1 MVKKIFLLAVML
13 VSWVSPT
20 VAEEF
25 KTQEVLPG
33 IFTMTPTSGQGPNT
47 TFIVTGEGVIVIDTG
62 ASPAAGETLKQEI
75 AKVTQEP
82 VSYII
87 NTHYHGE
94 NTFGNQAFNSNIP
107 LITSAAGGKSLLSG
121 SGERDR
127 RWYEKKHPGETI
139 TAREPNLTF
148 QSELGL
154 KLGKYY
160 LRLIHPP
167 ASHTSGDIY
176 IYIASYRVIITGGLV
191 YAGQIPDLREARVTN
206 WIDGLQKM
214 EDLDAETIIPGHGPV
229 GGKPRVT
236 LMKHYLM
243 ELRTFVKDELSD
255 GGSLPDIQ
263 KKVREKMQKKFGS
276 WTNQELID
284 QNVERAFFEYLDN

>member
-1 MVKKIFLLAVML
+1 MLKKIFLIAVLMMT
-13 VSWVSPT
+13 STAPA
-20 VAEEF
+20 VADEF
-25 KTQEVLPG
+25 KTMEVLPG
-33 IFTMTPTSGQGPNT
+33 IYTMMPTSGQGPNT

-62 ASPAAGETLKQEI
+62 SSPVVGEKLKSEI

-82 VSYII
+82 VAYIL

-94 NTFGNQAFNSNIP
+94 NTFGNQAFGKNVP

-127 RWYEKKHPGETI
+127 RWYEKHHPGETI
-139 TAREPNLTF
+139 TVREPNLTF

-160 LRLIHPP
+160 LRLIHPK
-167 ASHTSGDIY
+167 AAHTSGDVY
-176 IYIASYRVIITGGLV
+176 VYIASYRVIITGGMV
-191 YAGQIPDLREARVTN
+191 YAGQIPDLREASITQ
-206 WIDGLQKM
+206 WIDALQKM
-214 EDLDAETIIPGHGPV
+214 EDLDAETIIPGHGEP
-229 GGKPRVT
+229 GNKPRVT

-243 ELRTFVKDELSD
+243 ELRTFVKDELLN

-263 KKVREKMQKKFGS
+263 KKVREKMQKKFGK
-276 WTNQELID
+276 WTNQELLD
-284 QNVERAFFEYLDN
+284 QNVERAFFEYLEN